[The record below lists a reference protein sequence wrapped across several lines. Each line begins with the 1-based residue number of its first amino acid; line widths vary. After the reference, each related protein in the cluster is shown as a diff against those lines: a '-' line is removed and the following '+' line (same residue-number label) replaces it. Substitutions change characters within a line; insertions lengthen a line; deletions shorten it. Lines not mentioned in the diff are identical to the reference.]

1 MEPKLKT
8 MRLLYKGQKMQK
20 RLIHFKHYLIIS
32 LQNLNL
38 HWNKT
43 WYKYLI
49 IFFAGLIIYTKD
61 IYFVLQLQNN
71 KSNYSYYEQSTKG
84 ESDSTRVRL
93 QSFSGIKNKKEFQ
106 VVPIK
111 NESPKEKRYKNY
123 INNYH
128 KLAIE
133 EMHRYKIPASIT
145 LAQGLLETNGGKS
158 KLATENLNHFGIK
171 CFSKKC
177 KKGHCSNFNDDS
189 HKDFFRK
196 YNSVKESYRARSI
209 FLKKDRYK
217 KLFNFKINDYKSW
230 AKGLKECGYATD
242 KKYAEKLIALIQK
255 YNLNQFDEM

>member
-1 MEPKLKT
+1 MKNKLIPIKHF
-8 MRLLYKGQKMQK
+8 
-20 RLIHFKHYLIIS
+20 LIVSMH
-32 LQNLNL
+32 NLNM

-49 IFFAGLIIYTKD
+49 IFFSGLIIYEKD

-71 KSNYSYYEQSTKG
+71 NHSKLALNERSTKI
-84 ESDSTRVRL
+84 ESDSTRKSIR
-93 QSFSGIKNKKEFQ
+93 SISGINPEKGKAKLVSNKNK
-106 VVPIK
+106 
-111 NESPKEKRYKNY
+111 SSKEKRFENY
-123 INNYH
+123 INNYA

-158 KLATENLNHFGIK
+158 KLASENNNHFGIK

-196 YNSVKESYRARSI
+196 YNSVKESYRAHSL
-209 FLKKDRYK
+209 FLQKNRYK
-217 KLFNFKINDYKSW
+217 NLFKLDEKDYNSW
-230 AKGLKECGYATD
+230 AYEI
-242 KKYAEKLIALIQK
+242 KKAAIP
-255 YNLNQFDEM
+255 NQPQSCFSRSGRSLQWSTRRS